1 MFIAGHICYA
11 NKKLNSCQKYFG
23 RNAIIESAQSHNFI
37 IQDGSD
43 NADKVHDMVDCHEYR
58 LEMMA
63 AFQPSFMVEK

>member
-1 MFIAGHICYA
+1 MFK
-11 NKKLNSCQKYFG
+11 N
-23 RNAIIESAQSHNFI
+23 
-37 IQDGSD
+37 GSD